1 MNRAALIDYVQ
12 KGLGKDGSRLAADR
26 AVTLV
31 IEGIKTGLQRDKSVQ
46 LVGFGTFK
54 VVERKA
60 RLGTNPNTREPL
72 NIKPSRTV
80 RLAVAKDLRSGI

>member
-12 KGLGKDGSRLAADR
+12 KGMGQDGSRVAADR
-26 AVTLV
+26 AVSLV
-31 IEGIKTGLQRDKSVQ
+31 IEGIKTGLQKDKLVQ

-72 NIKPSRTV
+72 NIKQSRTV